1 MKPSPAP
8 TTDRPTA
15 LLAAPPV
22 TGPVH
27 DPAADAAV
35 RADDRGHVFHSWSA
49 QDAIDPLPLAGGA
62 GSYFFD
68 YAGRRYLDFSSQLV
82 NLNLGHGHPDLIAAI
97 TAQAQRLATV
107 QPAFANDV
115 RGRLAALIVER
126 AGDTFSH
133 VFFTNGGTDAVE
145 HAVRMARL
153 HTGRSKVLSAY
164 RSYHGSTA
172 GSATLTGDPRRW
184 GAEPAVPGGVHF
196 LGPYLYR
203 SAFGATT
210 PEEETARCLAH
221 LRQIVEFEGPHT
233 IAAITLE
240 SMVGGSGVLPPPPG
254 YLAGVRALCDEY
266 GILWIADEVMVGF
279 GRLGE
284 WFGYQACGDG
294 VVQPDLV
301 TFAKGSTCGYVPL
314 GGVILSAAVVDSF
327 RSRPYPG
334 GLTYSGHPL
343 ACAVGLAAIEVI
355 ERDGIL
361 GAVRDLA
368 EDVLRPGL
376 ARLAA
381 RHECVGEVRGV
392 GAFWAVELVRDRDSR
407 EPLVPFNATGA
418 ARGPRNT
425 LGAGCRAA
433 GVWPLIAGNRIHIA
447 PPLTATPDE
456 IQEGLSVLDHVLDEA
471 DLALL
476 RGAGLRNRAGSA
488 PGGRPR

>member
-1 MKPSPAP
+1 MTPTLSPAGVS
-8 TTDRPTA
+8 TDRPTA
-15 LLAAPPV
+15 PLATPPV
-22 TGPVH
+22 TGPVT
-27 DPAADAAV
+27 DPDADAAA

-49 QDAIDPLPLAGGA
+49 QDAIDPLPVAGGL

-68 YAGRRYLDFSSQLV
+68 FAGKRYLDFSSQLV
-82 NLNLGHGHPDLIAAI
+82 NLNLGHQHPDLIAAI
-97 TAQAQRLATV
+97 TAQAARLATI

-126 AGDTFSH
+126 AGDRFSH

-153 HTGRSKVLSAY
+153 HTGRSKILSAY
-164 RSYHGSTA
+164 RSYHGSTS
-172 GSATLTGDPRRW
+172 GSAMLTGDPRRW
-184 GAEPAVPGGVHF
+184 GAEPGMPGTVHF

-210 PEEETARCLAH
+210 PEQETEKCLAH

-254 YLAGVRALCDEY
+254 YLAGVRALCDEF

-284 WFGYQACGDG
+284 WFGYQACADTIDG
-294 VVQPDLV
+294 APSGVQPDLV

-314 GGVILSAAVVDSF
+314 GGVIITSEVVDTF
-327 RSRPYPG
+327 RTRPYPG

-343 ACAVGLAAIEVI
+343 ACAVGLASIEVI

-361 GAVRDLA
+361 GAVRALA
-368 EDVLRPGL
+368 ADVLKPGL
-376 ARLAA
+376 ERLAA
-381 RHECVGEVRGV
+381 RHDCIGEVRGV
-392 GAFWAVELVRDRDSR
+392 GAFWAIELVRDPSTR
-407 EPLVPFNATGA
+407 EPLVPFNATGPA
-418 ARGPRNT
+418 MAPMNAV
-425 LGAGCRAA
+425 GAGCRKH

-447 PPLTATPDE
+447 PPLTATADE
-456 IQEGLSVLDHVLDEA
+456 IHDGLAVLDHVLTDA
-471 DLALL
+471 DLAL
-476 RGAGLRNRAGSA
+476 RG
-488 PGGRPR
+488 

>member
-1 MKPSPAP
+1 VTPTPAQ
-8 TTDRPTA
+8 TTDRPTD
-15 LLAAPPV
+15 LLEVPPV
-22 TGPVH
+22 TGPVT
-27 DPAADAAV
+27 DPAADAAT
-35 RADDRGHVFHSWSA
+35 RANDRSHVFHSWSA
-49 QDAIDPLPLAGGA
+49 QDAIDPLPVAGGL

-97 TAQAQRLATV
+97 TAQAHRLATV

-115 RGRLAALIVER
+115 RGRLAELIVER
-126 AGDTFSH
+126 AGDGFSH

-172 GSATLTGDPRRW
+172 GAATLTGDPRRW
-184 GAEPAVPGGVHF
+184 GAEPGMPGSVHF

-210 PEEETARCLAH
+210 PAEETARCLAH
-221 LRQIVEFEGPHT
+221 LRQIVEFEGPQT

-279 GRLGE
+279 GRLGD
-284 WFGYQACGDG
+284 WFGYQACSEIP
-294 VVQPDLV
+294 VQPDLV

-314 GGVILSAAVVDSF
+314 GGVIISAEVVDSF
-327 RSRPYPG
+327 RTRPYPG

-361 GAVRDLA
+361 TAVRDLA
-368 EDVLRPGL
+368 DEVLRPGL
-376 ARLAA
+376 ERLAD
-381 RHECVGEVRGV
+381 RHECIGEVRGV
-392 GAFWAVELVRDRDSR
+392 GAFWAVELVRDRTTR

-418 ARGPRNT
+418 AMAPMNAI
-425 LGAGCRAA
+425 GAGCRKA

-447 PPLTATPDE
+447 PPLTATADE
-456 IQEGLSVLDHVLDEA
+456 IQEGLSVLDHVLDDA
-471 DLALL
+471 DFALL
-476 RGAGLRNRAGSA
+476 R
-488 PGGRPR
+488 